1 MIFMWQH
8 QSYLVFTTLSSLF
21 AFYRK
26 ASLNLIKKMVHYIQP
41 SLLVEACSPESP
53 TYNFGTM
60 LVEVIAT
67 VLDNEVRKFDYKLH
81 EKRN

>member
-1 MIFMWQH
+1 
-8 QSYLVFTTLSSLF
+8 
-21 AFYRK
+21 
-26 ASLNLIKKMVHYIQP
+26 MVHYIQP

-67 VLDNEVRKFDYKLH
+67 VLDNEVRNLITQCMERDTEHNMKQI
-81 EKRN
+81 

>member
-1 MIFMWQH
+1 
-8 QSYLVFTTLSSLF
+8 
-21 AFYRK
+21 
-26 ASLNLIKKMVHYIQP
+26 MVHYIQP

-67 VLDNEVRKFDYKLH
+67 VLDNEVSNILRTGHGKS
-81 EKRN
+81 N

>member
-1 MIFMWQH
+1 MQ
-8 QSYLVFTTLSSLF
+8 LVVVS
-21 AFYRK
+21 AFSRK

-67 VLDNEVRKFDYKLH
+67 VLDNEVRNRCTLDMAE
-81 EKRN
+81 EKGEMPLSKVCGIK

>member
-1 MIFMWQH
+1 VKLGALI
-8 QSYLVFTTLSSLF
+8 VFVIYVIVTSFS
-21 AFYRK
+21 RK

-67 VLDNEVRKFDYKLH
+67 VLDNEVRNYIYVEHGKG
-81 EKRN
+81 N

>member
-1 MIFMWQH
+1 VNIFKLGALIV
-8 QSYLVFTTLSSLF
+8 YVICVIVTLFS
-21 AFYRK
+21 RK

-67 VLDNEVRKFDYKLH
+67 VLDNEVRNYIYMEHGKG
-81 EKRN
+81 N

>member
-1 MIFMWQH
+1 MNILKLGALIVFAIYVIV
-8 QSYLVFTTLSSLF
+8 SYF
-21 AFYRK
+21 ARK

-67 VLDNEVRKFDYKLH
+67 VLDNEVRNYLYMGHGKS
-81 EKRN
+81 N

>member
-1 MIFMWQH
+1 
-8 QSYLVFTTLSSLF
+8 
-21 AFYRK
+21 
-26 ASLNLIKKMVHYIQP
+26 MVHYIQS

-67 VLDNEVRKFDYKLH
+67 VLDNEVRNFIYMVHGKS
-81 EKRN
+81 N

>member
-1 MIFMWQH
+1 MLGALILYVICVIVTSF
-8 QSYLVFTTLSSLF
+8 S
-21 AFYRK
+21 RK

-67 VLDNEVRKFDYKLH
+67 VLDNEVRNYIYMEHGKGS
-81 EKRN
+81 

>member
-1 MIFMWQH
+1 
-8 QSYLVFTTLSSLF
+8 
-21 AFYRK
+21 
-26 ASLNLIKKMVHYIQP
+26 MVHYIQP

-67 VLDNEVRKFDYKLH
+67 VLDNEVRNRYTLDMAE
-81 EKRN
+81 EKVERCCF

>member
-1 MIFMWQH
+1 V
-8 QSYLVFTTLSSLF
+8 SAS
-21 AFYRK
+21 YRK

-67 VLDNEVRKFDYKLH
+67 VLDNEVRKFDYTMH
-81 EKRN
+81 GKRY

>member
-1 MIFMWQH
+1 M
-8 QSYLVFTTLSSLF
+8 FTF
-21 AFYRK
+21 RK

-41 SLLVEACSPESP
+41 SLVVEACSPESP

-67 VLDNEVRKFDYKLH
+67 VLDNEVSKLII
-81 EKRN
+81 